1 MCKEISLLNQH
12 RFIVFDGNHFN
23 PLGIVRSLGEV
34 GIKSDVI
41 ALSSDAIMIKS
52 KYVNR
57 VALVETEEEGIEF
70 ILNNYLHEQAKPFI
84 LTGNDSVMSTIDRH
98 YDQLKDYFYVFN
110 CGKANGINFLLSKYE
125 QNVLAREAGLN
136 VPDFEEVNVGDLPK
150 VVKYPILTK
159 AATSLE
165 NDWKSLTHICRNKQ
179 ELLAA
184 YATMNCKRI
193 LLQSYIEKDNETGF
207 DALAIN
213 NGKDCYLPLQLSY
226 HYTTDT
232 SFGNSIYFFKP
243 TDLKLVDGVCKLIN
257 RTGFEGIFSMDF
269 LQGKDG
275 RLYFLEINFRNSAWS
290 YPSTCAGVN
299 LPYIWAKSKLSG
311 KLEAG
316 EVKIKKLPYT
326 AIDEISELLTLF
338 IYRKKSLSVFRNS
351 LSLVFKS
358 DCFNTWNIR
367 DRGPFL
373 FVVSKYLKNIKIG
386 KLHYLWSY
394 NKSS

>member
-1 MCKEISLLNQH
+1 MNMEASSLNH
-12 RFIVFDGNHFN
+12 HKFIVFDGSHFN

-41 ALSSDAIMIKS
+41 ALSHDALMTKS
-52 KYVNR
+52 KYVSNI
-57 VALVETEEEGIEF
+57 VFVDSEEDGIDY
-70 ILNNYLHEQAKPFI
+70 ILRTYTQEHEKSFI
-84 LTGNDSVMSTIDRH
+84 LTGNDSVMAVIDRH
-98 YDQLKDYFYVFN
+98 YDLLKEHFYVFN
-110 CGKANGINFLLSKYE
+110 CGRTNGINFLLSKYE

-165 NDWKSLTHICRNKQ
+165 YDWKSLTHICRNEQ
-179 ELLAA
+179 ELMAV
-184 YATMNCKRI
+184 YATMDCKRI
-193 LLQSYIEKDNETGF
+193 LLQSYIEKENETGF

-232 SFGNSIYFFKP
+232 SFGNSIFFFNP
-243 TDLKLVDGVCKLIN
+243 SNQKLLDGVRKLIEL
-257 RTGFEGIFSMDF
+257 TGFEGIFSMDF

-275 RLYFLEINFRNSAWS
+275 QLYFLEINFRNSAWS

-299 LPYIWAKSKLSG
+299 LPYIWAKSKLCG
-311 KLEAG
+311 NLEVD

-326 AIDEISELLTLF
+326 AIDEISELLMLF
-338 IYRKKSLSVFRNS
+338 IYRKKSLSV
-351 LSLVFKS
+351 LWKTISLVFRS
-358 DCFNTWNIR
+358 DCYNTWNIR
-367 DRGPFL
+367 DRKPFL
-373 FVVSKYLKNIKIG
+373 YVVSKYLKNINFG
-386 KLHYLWSY
+386 KLRYLWSY
-394 NKSS
+394 NKAS